1 MSTANAFGWQQVHG
15 RGGCSAKLSGAAL
28 AALLASLP
36 GTNREFED
44 ASDLVRCGD
53 GQLLGAV
60 DFAPPAHPDPYVAG
74 EIAALNALSDLY
86 ASGATPCASLAI
98 CSIDTSVPLG
108 IAQAFLAGLTVTA
121 QAEGAAIVG
130 GHTITGPEFLAGL
143 AVVGRSGKSRL
154 RKRGATPGCD
164 LLLSKPLGTSSV
176 IWAYTL
182 ELCGDAALAIATEI
196 MRTSNR
202 DASLAAV
209 ANGVLA
215 CTDVTGFGLLGHLA
229 EMLAPPLGASID
241 ISAIPMHPEVGRL
254 PDHVLGSA
262 SIGANTAYVR
272 SRIAVQTTLPESR
285 LLPLYD
291 AQTNGGLLVVAP
303 PERRESL
310 EASGFKQIGV
320 INNEHA
326 VEIH

>member
-1 MSTANAFGWQQVHG
+1 MSTVNTFGWQQVHA

-28 AALLASLP
+28 AALLASVHK
-36 GTNREFED
+36 TSWEFED

-53 GQLLGAV
+53 DHLLGAV

-86 ASGATPCASLAI
+86 ATGATPCAALAI
-98 CSIDTSVPLG
+98 CSIDTSFPLE
-108 IAQAFLAGLTVTA
+108 IAQAFLAGLTTTA
-121 QAEGAAIVG
+121 QAEGAAVVG

-143 AVVGRSGKSRL
+143 AVVGRTGKSRL
-154 RKRGATPGCD
+154 HKRGATPGCD

-182 ELCGDAALAIATEI
+182 ELCEDAAFAIATDI

-202 DASLAAV
+202 DASVAAV
-209 ANGVLA
+209 ASAVQA

-229 EMLAPPLGASID
+229 EMLAPPIGASID
-241 ISAIPMHPEVGRL
+241 ISAIPMHPVINRL

-262 SIGANTAYVR
+262 SIGANTAYVC

-291 AQTNGGLLVVAP
+291 AQTNGGLLVAAP

-310 EASGFKQIGV
+310 EANGFKQIGV
-320 INNEHA
+320 ITNEHA